1 MIIQSTNA
9 NPGASPARHV
19 SDDAPRV
26 VADTPT
32 TAATAASTTA
42 KVEPQQPSA
51 QQVKIAVDSLNKAMQ
66 KSAPNLQFSVDSDT
80 NKQIIKFMDTQTG
93 TLIRQYPSEEVIAIA
108 RSIDQFLSHQQV
120 QRGLLLNQ
128 KA

>member
-26 VADTPT
+26 VADTT
-32 TAATAASTTA
+32 TATAASTTA